1 MVWCWWC
8 CHEVPGE
15 PLKLPYKYD
24 PMRDRFET
32 MGQFCSW
39 GCMKS
44 FNLDKNGVN
53 NGGIIGG
60 NIVVMRKK
68 LYNVVGPIVCA
79 PSRFRL
85 QEFGGDMSIEE
96 FRKFTTVDTGPRVD
110 LVRPIQMCNAEPRK
124 ISVAQ
129 MVTVGKMSE
138 ITNAVG
144 TNEPLRLKRTK
155 PLKREQNNLEKT
167 LGLVRKKTT

>member
-8 CHEVPGE
+8 CHEVSGE

-32 MGQFCSW
+32 MGNFCSW

-60 NIVVMRKK
+60 NIVIMRKK
-68 LYNVVGPIVCA
+68 MYNVVGPICCA

-85 QEFGGDMSIEE
+85 KEFGGDMSIEE
-96 FRKFTTVDTGPRVD
+96 FRTYATVDTAPRIDIVK
-110 LVRPIQMCNAEPRK
+110 PINMCNIEPRK
-124 ISVAQ
+124 ISIAQ
-129 MVTVGKMSE
+129 LATSGKMAE

-144 TNEPLRLKRTK
+144 TNEPLRLKRNK

-167 LGLVRKKTT
+167 LGIVRKKTT

>member
-1 MVWCWWC
+1 
-8 CHEVPGE
+8 
-15 PLKLPYKYD
+15 
-24 PMRDRFET
+24 
-32 MGQFCSW
+32 
-39 GCMKS
+39 MKS

-60 NIVVMRKK
+60 NIVIMRKK
-68 LYNVVGPIVCA
+68 LYNVVGPICCA

-110 LVRPIQMCNAEPRK
+110 IVKPIQTCNVETRK
-124 ISVAQ
+124 ISIAQ
-129 MVTVGKMSE
+129 LATVGKMSE

-144 TNEPLRLKRTK
+144 TNEPLRLKRNK

-167 LGLVRKKTT
+167 LGIVRKKTT

>member
-1 MVWCWWC
+1 
-8 CHEVPGE
+8 
-15 PLKLPYKYD
+15 
-24 PMRDRFET
+24 
-32 MGQFCSW
+32 
-39 GCMKS
+39 
-44 FNLDKNGVN
+44 
-53 NGGIIGG
+53 
-60 NIVVMRKK
+60 
-68 LYNVVGPIVCA
+68 
-79 PSRFRL
+79 
-85 QEFGGDMSIEE
+85 MSIEE